1 MGNQMIQ
8 IIVTGK
14 DKERFMGI
22 FDNDREYR
30 AIGRKLDKLEDSM
43 TALAALIVKQGKDN
57 MATKAE
63 VKADLDEIKQIVGE
77 TRGVAKSII
86 ILVDKLLERIA
97 NSAANATDLDAFR
110 ADLALIR
117 TETIAERDE
126 IAAKVLENPT
136 T

>member
-1 MGNQMIQ
+1 MIQ